1 MEGNTAT
8 LERWFQK
15 EGSND
20 IKNVNELREMDIVKS
35 LELGLGG
42 GVQCFFGTCKEGRG
56 QV

>member
-20 IKNVNELREMDIVKS
+20 IKNVNELREMKIVKS

-42 GVQCFFGTCKEGRG
+42 GVQCFFGTRKEGRG